1 MKDSNTLDVLDDV
14 VVVAQTLGICTQI
27 GIVHTVSV
35 MKQYSP
41 NS

>member
-1 MKDSNTLDVLDDV
+1 MKGSFTLDELDDA

-27 GIVHTVSV
+27 GIVHKISA